1 MKMVFKIKGM
11 TCQGCADTIKK
22 GVNSYSNINNV
33 IVSLDKNELIIDSNQ
48 KFSIEHVDS
57 MLVALGNYTVEKGN
71 ISTFYKV
78 LNYCK
83 TNKPIFLALFIVF
96 LSSLAIQAPYSSFNL
111 NKWLISYMGMFFILF
126 SFLKLLNVQAFSI
139 TFSKYDILAKYV
151 PGFGRG
157 YPFIEFLLGISFLTQ
172 SMLLTSNI
180 FTLIFMSS
188 QSIGVINILKN
199 KQIVDCACLG
209 SSINLPISYLT
220 FIENAIMI
228 IMAIYMIFY
237 LW

>member
-57 MLVALGNYTVEKGN
+57 MLVTLGNYTVEKGN

-96 LSSLAIQAPYSSFNL
+96 L
-111 NKWLISYMGMFFILF
+111 
-126 SFLKLLNVQAFSI
+126 
-139 TFSKYDILAKYV
+139 
-151 PGFGRG
+151 
-157 YPFIEFLLGISFLTQ
+157 
-172 SMLLTSNI
+172 
-180 FTLIFMSS
+180 
-188 QSIGVINILKN
+188 
-199 KQIVDCACLG
+199 
-209 SSINLPISYLT
+209 
-220 FIENAIMI
+220 
-228 IMAIYMIFY
+228 
-237 LW
+237 